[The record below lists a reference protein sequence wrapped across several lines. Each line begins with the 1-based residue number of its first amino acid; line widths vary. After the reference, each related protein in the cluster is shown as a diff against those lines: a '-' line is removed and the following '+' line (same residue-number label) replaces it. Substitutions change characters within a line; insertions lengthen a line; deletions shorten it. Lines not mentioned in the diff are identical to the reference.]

1 MRSKL
6 PNVLFPGS
14 KTGMPDSEITIAQAL
29 KPLGYATGIIGK
41 WHLGHLPQFLPTRHG
56 FDFFL
61 GIPYS
66 NDMAIDPTTKLAA
79 DVKLNNDFTPERIKS
94 EKPKAHVVPLMRNE
108 EIVEYPIDQSTL
120 TQRYT
125 QEAIKFIESNKS
137 KPFFL
142 YVPHNM
148 PHIPLAAS
156 PAFKGKSARGLYGDV
171 IEELDWS
178 AGQILDCLKRNGL
191 DENTLVVFSSDN
203 GPWLEK
209 KENGGSAGKLRD
221 GKGTTFEGGVR
232 MPCIARWPGRI
243 KPAQVAERP
252 AIMLDWLPTF
262 VRLAGGSVPT
272 DRIIDGKE
280 IGPVLLGTGKRADEE
295 FFFYVGW
302 QLQAHRSGSWKLKLF
317 TPPAKKGNPR
327 PGRCC
332 SISTKTPTRR
342 RTWPPST
349 PRSSR
354 G

>member
-1 MRSKL
+1 M
-6 PNVLFPGS
+6 LFPGS

-156 PAFKGKSARGLYGDV
+156 PAFKGKSARALRRRDRGTRLVGGPDTRLPQTQRAGREHTGGLQQRQRPMAGEEGERRLGRQAARWQGHDV
-171 IEELDWS
+171 RGRRAHAVHRPL
-178 AGQILDCLKRNGL
+178 AGQDQTR
-191 DENTLVVFSSDN
+191 
-203 GPWLEK
+203 
-209 KENGGSAGKLRD
+209 
-221 GKGTTFEGGVR
+221 
-232 MPCIARWPGRI
+232 PGCRC
-243 KPAQVAERP
+243 P

-317 TPPAKKGNPR
+317 TPPAKKGNPA